1 MRSRKAA
8 AVVVEELPPPED
20 PIDAIP
26 PDDTAADEAFSS
38 AGGPLSLD
46 RICIDCGSSG
56 GGGHDGCAHRERA
69 RLQAPSRA
77 ALELVARLRRAAAE
91 HRAAA
96 RALRALV
103 NAERARGRAEL
114 ERAEPEPI
122 DPPQPETPPAPAPP
136 APAAA
141 APAPDA
147 RPPAVCPRCA
157 EREGGGASDRPEGEP
172 AEAGAPPRRPKRRGR
187 VVVEQQALP
196 FASDAEHP
204 PQHGA

>member
-1 MRSRKAA
+1 MRSRKAAA
-8 AVVVEELPPPED
+8 AVVVEELPSSED

-69 RLQAPSRA
+69 RFQAPSRA

-103 NAERARGRAEL
+103 TAEHARGRAEL
-114 ERAEPEPI
+114 ERAEPEPV
-122 DPPQPETPPAPAPP
+122 DPPQPEAAPEPPAPPP
-136 APAAA
+136 PAAA
-141 APAPDA
+141 SPEPDE
-147 RPPAVCPRCA
+147 PPAVCPRCA
-157 EREGGGASDRPEGEP
+157 ERAGERPESEP

-187 VVVEQQALP
+187 VIVEQQALP
-196 FASDAEHP
+196 FASDAEQRP
-204 PQHGA
+204 PHGA

>member
-1 MRSRKAA
+1 MRSRKAAA
-8 AVVVEELPPPED
+8 AVVVEELPPSED

-26 PDDTAADEAFSS
+26 PDDTAADEAFSA
-38 AGGPLSLD
+38 AGGPLSLE

-69 RLQAPSRA
+69 RFQAPSRA

-103 NAERARGRAEL
+103 NAESARGRAEL
-114 ERAEPEPI
+114 ERAEPEPV
-122 DPPQPETPPAPAPP
+122 DPPQPEAPP
-136 APAAA
+136 APPPAAAA
-141 APAPDA
+141 APAPDEP
-147 RPPAVCPRCA
+147 PPAVCPRCA
-157 EREGGGASDRPEGEP
+157 ERSIGATERPESEP

-196 FASDAEHP
+196 FASDSEHP

>member
-1 MRSRKAA
+1 MRSRKAAA
-8 AVVVEELPPPED
+8 AVVVEELPPSED
-20 PIDAIP
+20 PVDAIP
-26 PDDTAADEAFSS
+26 PDEIAADEAFSA

-69 RLQAPSRA
+69 RFQAPSRA

-103 NAERARGRAEL
+103 TAEHARGRAEL
-114 ERAEPEPI
+114 ERAEPEPV
-122 DPPQPETPPAPAPP
+122 DPPQPEAAPEPHAPP
-136 APAAA
+136 PPAAA
-141 APAPDA
+141 SPEPDEP
-147 RPPAVCPRCA
+147 PPAVCPRCA
-157 EREGGGASDRPEGEP
+157 ERAGERPEGEP

-187 VVVEQQALP
+187 VIVEQQALP
-196 FASDAEHP
+196 FASDSEQRP
-204 PQHGA
+204 PHGA

>member
-8 AVVVEELPPPED
+8 AVIVEELPPHED

-38 AGGPLSLD
+38 VGGPLSLD
-46 RICIDCGSSG
+46 RICTDCGSSG

-69 RLQAPSRA
+69 RFQAPSRA

-122 DPPQPETPPAPAPP
+122 DPPQPETPPAPV
-136 APAAA
+136 AAA
-141 APAPDA
+141 APAPEE

-157 EREGGGASDRPEGEP
+157 EREGGGAGARPEGEP
-172 AEAGAPPRRPKRRGR
+172 AEAGAPPPRRTKRRGR